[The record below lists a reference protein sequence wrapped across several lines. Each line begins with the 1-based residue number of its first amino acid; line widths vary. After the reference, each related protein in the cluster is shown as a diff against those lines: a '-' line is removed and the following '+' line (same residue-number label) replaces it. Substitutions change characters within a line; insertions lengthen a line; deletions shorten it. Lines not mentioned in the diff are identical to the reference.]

1 LIALAASI
9 NLKMARSRPD
19 LVELAKLRSPGSDRN
34 ADIEL
39 VPIPKSPPIRDRVG
53 PRSQISHS
61 RPETSGDGSAAKATT
76 GARAVEL
83 KGAVSRLVAAQ
94 GGAGIRQQEYSRIVS
109 NGSNAK
115 ETDLNLEIPKHSEK
129 SIGKA
134 EKQQLQPKRSV
145 SDSRAQPLNSIMD
158 KTMAV
163 NPKLSS
169 GNRMRRPD
177 PSVSS
182 VRLRQKEMSE
192 QMEDDSVIST
202 FQEQKNWIT
211 SVLTAA
217 SAAGEENIQF
227 KFTEDKHLSEGCA
240 SCGPDKA
247 PEIWRTDRPALWIQS
262 CCWRFY
268 NSTLFKWMFRGDN
281 LQYPNIEPAQK
292 FRCGW
297 KMLQERLCVLVFL
310 FFALTAFAVAAFPV
324 FLRLNTFFQIA
335 NVDYKRISHFRISC
349 NGCKIQISN
358 DNEWASYFAPCNLNL
373 FFPSDGSYDTDSY
386 ISNQCHVGSS
396 PTFCDYAAG
405 KCNLEIRHRASV
417 SFSAIKHLLSMEV
430 SDNLV
435 RSDSSSKTSYK

>member
-1 LIALAASI
+1 
-9 NLKMARSRPD
+9 MARSRPD
-19 LVELAKLRSPGSDRN
+19 LVELAKLRSPVSDRN

-39 VPIPKSPPIRDRVG
+39 VPIPQSPPTRDRVG
-53 PRSQISHS
+53 SRSQISHS
-61 RPETSGDGSAAKATT
+61 RPETSGEGSAAKATA

-94 GGAGIRQQEYSRIVS
+94 GGAGVRQQEYSRIVS

-115 ETDLNLEIPKHSEK
+115 EIDLHLEVPKHSDK
-129 SIGKA
+129 RIDKA

-145 SDSRAQPLNSIMD
+145 SDSSAKPLNSFLD
-158 KTMAV
+158 KSRAL
-163 NPKLSS
+163 N

-182 VRLRQKEMSE
+182 VRLRQKEASE
-192 QMEDDSVIST
+192 PLEDDRVLST
-202 FQEQKNWIT
+202 FQEQKNWIS

-240 SCGPDKA
+240 SCGPDES
-247 PEIWRTDRPALWIQS
+247 PEIWRADRPALWIQS
-262 CCWRFY
+262 CCWRLY

-281 LQYPNIEPAQK
+281 LQYPSIEPAQK

-310 FFALTAFAVAAFPV
+310 FLALTAFAVAAFPV
-324 FLRLNTFFQIA
+324 FLRMNTYFQIA
-335 NVDYKRISHFRISC
+335 NVDYNRISHFRISC

-386 ISNQCHVGSS
+386 ISNQCQVGSS
-396 PTFCDYAAG
+396 PTFCDYTTG

-417 SFSAIKHLLSMEV
+417 SFSAIKNLLSMEV

-435 RSDSSSKTSYK
+435 RSSTSIKIS